1 VKGSSYHI
9 LLDDSK
15 REARKM
21 PLARIDLIKG
31 KSSEYRRA
39 IADGV
44 YRALVEAVGAPEND
58 QFAVVSEHESND
70 LVYDPTYLGIDRT
83 DEVVFIQITLNEGRT
98 VEKKKALYARIC
110 ELLAQKPG
118 VRPEDVMINLI
129 EVSKSNWSY
138 GKGKAQYVS

>member
-1 VKGSSYHI
+1 
-9 LLDDSK
+9 
-15 REARKM
+15 M
-21 PLARIDLIKG
+21 PLARIDLVKG

-39 IADGV
+39 LADGV
-44 YRALVEAVGAPEND
+44 YRALVEVVGAPEND

-70 LVYDPTYLGIDRT
+70 PTFYDPTYLGIDRT